1 MEILII
7 SSRTCRVQCE
17 QPMMSD
23 LITLH
28 REFKVSLTSIGY
40 QECLITSWQ
49 RLCLKQC
56 SLFCLCP
63 VCSFGMGI
71 QQRVVALG
79 LRSKQKFQHDL
90 QQKIFP
96 HHPAITKQVIEI
108 WTKWCSHKIW
118 NQSLPKH
125 LLVTLTTGIW
135 GRLWQ
140 ASDERWE
147 CAGSESYESNNWKL
161 TWCDSSCWTVV
172 FFSPKCPDDISR
184 F

>member
-1 MEILII
+1 METLII

-49 RLCLKQC
+49 KTVSKTMLPLLLVPRLQLWHGHSAACC
-56 SLFCLCP
+56 SLGF
-63 VCSFGMGI
+63 
-71 QQRVVALG
+71 ALE
-79 LRSKQKFQHDL
+79 KKIQHDL
-90 QQKIFP
+90 QHLKIFK

-125 LLVTLTTGIW
+125 LLVTLTTGILCIFGKHRMNDGNVLGPNHTSQTTESW
-135 GRLWQ
+135 HDAILH
-140 ASDERWE
+140 
-147 CAGSESYESNNWKL
+147 AGL
-161 TWCDSSCWTVV
+161 
-172 FFSPKCPDDISR
+172 
-184 F
+184 